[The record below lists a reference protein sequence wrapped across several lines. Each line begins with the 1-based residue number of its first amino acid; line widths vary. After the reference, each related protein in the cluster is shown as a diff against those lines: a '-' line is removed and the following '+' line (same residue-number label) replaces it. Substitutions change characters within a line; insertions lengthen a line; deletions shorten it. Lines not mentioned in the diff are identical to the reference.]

1 VLAPLIS
8 AHPGYHGPPLL
19 TVARYFTSFRLD
31 PGVLVLVVVIGAAYL
46 HGVRVVRSNGLHW
59 PRSRVIS
66 VVVGLAC
73 LVIATM
79 SFIGAYAHVL
89 FWVYALQIVVT
100 LMVIPLFFAL
110 GMPVVLVLQALAPA
124 RAARLS
130 AVLDG
135 RIARLLAFPVTSSI
149 LMIVV
154 PFAVYF
160 SGIYEASLRHYAIY
174 ELLHLLLVLTGFLFF
189 WSVIGGA
196 DVTRRVPFAAAL
208 FIAFVELL
216 LDAIPGIIV
225 RFTTRILAGS
235 YYTALGRPWGPS
247 LRRDQGYGGAV
258 LWFVGEAVGVPVLA
272 VLLARW
278 IAEDRRDAAR
288 IDRDLDAAPPDVAA
302 GTSAAAGTVQVD
314 ADDADY
320 SRPWWESD
328 PSMFGER
335 GRRYGWGRRDD
346 SSE

>member
-1 VLAPLIS
+1 MGPLI
-8 AHPGYHGPPLL
+8 AANGGYHGPPLL
-19 TVARYFTSFRLD
+19 TVSRYFTSWRFD
-31 PGVLVLVVVIGAAYL
+31 PGVLVLVLLVGGAYL
-46 HGVRVVRSNGLHW
+46 YGVCTVRSNGQHW
-59 PRSRVIS
+59 PRSRMIS
-66 VVVGLAC
+66 VLLGLVS
-73 LVIATM
+73 LIVATM
-79 SFIGAYAHVL
+79 SFVGAYAHVL
-89 FWVYALQIVVT
+89 FWVYSLQIVVT

-110 GMPVVLVLQALAPA
+110 GMPVVLILQALSPA
-124 RAARLS
+124 RAARF
-130 AVLDG
+130 ATVLDG
-135 RIARLLAFPVTSSI
+135 RVARLLAFPVTSSI

-154 PFAVYF
+154 PFVVYF

-174 ELLHLLLVLTGFLFF
+174 ELLHLVLVATGFLFF

-196 DVTRRVPFAAAL
+196 DVSRRVPFAAAL

-216 LDAIPGIIV
+216 IDAVPGIVV
-225 RFTTRILAGS
+225 RYTTRILAGS

-278 IAEDRRDAAR
+278 IAEDRRDAVR
-288 IDRDLDAAPPDVAA
+288 IDRDLDAASPGVVSETAA
-302 GTSAAAGTVQVD
+302 GNESPDGE
-314 ADDADY
+314 Y

-346 SSE
+346 PDE